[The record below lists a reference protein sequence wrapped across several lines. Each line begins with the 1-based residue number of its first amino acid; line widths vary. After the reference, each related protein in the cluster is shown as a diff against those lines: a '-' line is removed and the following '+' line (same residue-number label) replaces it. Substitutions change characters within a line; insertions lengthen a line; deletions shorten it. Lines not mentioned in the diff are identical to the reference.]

1 MNLLRSMLKPFN
13 RRIEDKPFSVEKRG
27 GLVHRLNCASDRVDN
42 AIDELSKT
50 VSMKRGEFEK
60 FLEEEMKK

>member
-13 RRIEDKPFSVEKRG
+13 RRISDQPFTIEKRG
-27 GLVHRLNCASDRVDN
+27 GVVNRLNAASERVDN

-50 VSMKRGEFEK
+50 VSMKRDEFEK
-60 FLEEEMKK
+60 FLEKEMKK